1 MRQLFTLFLCVAAA
15 VPFVGCDDAKTFVK
29 ESREG
34 YRELEEIAGQIGQ
47 IASAVKTNNFA
58 QAKEY
63 ARKLE
68 PFLNTRVLT
77 WTVQILAVEERQ
89 GVEATRQTIEQFGKT
104 GDITPDE
111 RAALE
116 KVREH
121 YQGRSGRTGDLLVLV
136 GAVVV
141 DKKFGGHGA
150 GGAFV
155 QLCQKVRTSVPAVGV
170 GMTNTP

>member
-77 WTVQILAVEERQ
+77 WTVQILAVE
-89 GVEATRQTIEQFGKT
+89 
-104 GDITPDE
+104 
-111 RAALE
+111 
-116 KVREH
+116 
-121 YQGRSGRTGDLLVLV
+121 
-136 GAVVV
+136 VV
-141 DKKFGGHGA
+141 
-150 GGAFV
+150 
-155 QLCQKVRTSVPAVGV
+155 
-170 GMTNTP
+170 